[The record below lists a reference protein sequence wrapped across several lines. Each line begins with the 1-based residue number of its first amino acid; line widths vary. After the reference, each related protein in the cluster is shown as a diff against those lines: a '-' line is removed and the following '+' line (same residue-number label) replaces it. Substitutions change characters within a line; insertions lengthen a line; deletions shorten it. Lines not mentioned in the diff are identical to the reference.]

1 MNGKNR
7 KLKKVEQTVSFHAE
21 TETRNRKSAKR
32 EEILG
37 GVLGQ
42 DLARAWP
49 GSGQRARFCLGSGT
63 GFSGTSGN
71 MYPEIF
77 LTPPQKYSD
86 GSREIWRGGPDPVC
100 SPEGVL
106 GGVQKKPEI

>member
-1 MNGKNR
+1 M
-7 KLKKVEQTVSFHAE
+7 EQTVSFHAK
-21 TETRNRKSAKR
+21 TGTRNRKFAKR

>member
-1 MNGKNR
+1 M
-7 KLKKVEQTVSFHAE
+7 EQTVSFHAK
-21 TETRNRKSAKR
+21 TEIRNRKFAKR

-49 GSGQRARFCLGSGT
+49 GSGQRARLCLGSGT

-77 LTPPQKYSD
+77 LTPPRNILMGPEKY
-86 GSREIWRGGPDPVC
+86 GG
-100 SPEGVL
+100 GVL
-106 GGVQKKPEI
+106 ILCAPLKVS